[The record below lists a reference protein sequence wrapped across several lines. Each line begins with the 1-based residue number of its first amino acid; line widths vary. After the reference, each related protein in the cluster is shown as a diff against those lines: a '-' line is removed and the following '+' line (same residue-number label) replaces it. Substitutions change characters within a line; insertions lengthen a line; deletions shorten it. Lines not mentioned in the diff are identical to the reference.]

1 MALLKPLELL
11 FEKLEL
17 LELLIKGCH
26 IRPAY
31 RAIRPSTGTCLF
43 CVEMWNA
50 SQQLS
55 TLTQQQKDER

>member
-1 MALLKPLELL
+1 MTLLKPMEPL

-31 RAIRPSTGTCLF
+31 LAIRPSTGKCLF
-43 CVEMWNA
+43 CVEMWKA

-55 TLTQQQKDER
+55 KLTQQQKDER